1 MIFVRIFCQ
10 QIAKYVAQ
18 PLNNIRKLTSKNT
31 YYLIIFAIFA
41 EEYQSH
47 IRRSLFFNS
56 QCFAFEL
63 LQTNKVCFSRL
74 YRSKIAYA
82 L

>member
-18 PLNNIRKLTSKNT
+18 SLNNIRKLTSKNT

-41 EEYQSH
+41 QRISTSYKEKS
-47 IRRSLFFNS
+47 IF
-56 QCFAFEL
+56 
-63 LQTNKVCFSRL
+63 
-74 YRSKIAYA
+74 
-82 L
+82 